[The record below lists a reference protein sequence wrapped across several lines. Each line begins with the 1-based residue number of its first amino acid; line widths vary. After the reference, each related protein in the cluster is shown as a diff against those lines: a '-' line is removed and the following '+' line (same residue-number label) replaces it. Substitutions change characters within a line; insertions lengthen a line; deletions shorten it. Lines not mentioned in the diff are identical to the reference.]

1 MAVKQIYIGT
11 GELDTSLK
19 QIYTAH
25 RDNAER
31 IAVMSIWDRWA
42 VSINAAAT
50 GDKRRR
56 TFVKA
61 LMPLILYVIIALFI
75 LASFWVDRWLALPVF
90 RFTWWGIGLF
100 ALLLLLGFVI
110 DAWIIVT
117 FRRASGTPMP
127 FKPPTKLITTGIY
140 AHVRNPMATAGI
152 LIGEGLGFLFGSLS
166 LILIFIPLLTLLGFL
181 YLKAVEERELELRF
195 GKEYLEYKKKVP
207 MFIPKFR
214 R

>member
-1 MAVKQIYIGT
+1 
-11 GELDTSLK
+11 
-19 QIYTAH
+19 
-25 RDNAER
+25 
-31 IAVMSIWDRWA
+31 MSIWDRWA
-42 VSINAAAT
+42 ESIRAVAT

-56 TFVKA
+56 NFVKA

-75 LASFWVDRWLALPVF
+75 LASFWVDKWLGFPIF
-90 RFTWWGIGLF
+90 RFTWWGIGLSVLF
-100 ALLLLLGFVI
+100 LALGFAI
-110 DAWIIVT
+110 DTWIIVT

-127 FKPPTKLITTGIY
+127 FKPPSKLVTTGIY

-152 LIGEGLGFLFGSLS
+152 LIGEGLGFLLGSLS

-195 GKEYLEYKKKVP
+195 GKEYLQYKKRVP
-207 MFIPKFR
+207 MFIPKLR

>member
-1 MAVKQIYIGT
+1 MVSD
-11 GELDTSLK
+11 ELLGLSYCTRNDKNLEWAA
-19 QIYTAH
+19 I
-25 RDNAER
+25 
-31 IAVMSIWDRWA
+31 VSIWDSLAGSIYA
-42 VSINAAAT
+42 VAT
-50 GDKRRR
+50 GDKQRRN
-56 TFVKA
+56 FVKA

-100 ALLLLLGFVI
+100 VLLLLLGFVI
-110 DAWIIVT
+110 NAWIIVT

-127 FKPPTKLITTGIY
+127 FKPPPKLITTGIY
-140 AHVRNPMATAGI
+140 AHVRNPMAIAGI
-152 LIGEGLGFLFGSLS
+152 LIGEGLGFLLGSLS

-195 GKEYLEYKKKVP
+195 GKEYLEYKKRVP

>member
-1 MAVKQIYIGT
+1 
-11 GELDTSLK
+11 
-19 QIYTAH
+19 
-25 RDNAER
+25 
-31 IAVMSIWDRWA
+31 MSIWDRWA
-42 VSINAAAT
+42 VSINAVAT

-75 LASFWVDRWLALPVF
+75 VASFWVDKWLALPIF
-90 RFTWWGIGLF
+90 RFTWWGIGISLI
-100 ALLLLLGFVI
+100 LLILGFAI

-127 FKPPTKLITTGIY
+127 FNPPRRLITTGVYSYI
-140 AHVRNPMATAGI
+140 RNPMVIAGI

-207 MFIPKFR
+207 MFIPKLR

>member
-1 MAVKQIYIGT
+1 VT
-11 GELDTSLK
+11 GHKPQTNLYCTRNDKNLEWAA
-19 QIYTAH
+19 I
-25 RDNAER
+25 
-31 IAVMSIWDRWA
+31 VSIWDRWA
-42 VSINAAAT
+42 VSIYAVAT

-56 TFVKA
+56 NFAKA

-100 ALLLLLGFVI
+100 VLLLLLGFVI

-127 FKPPTKLITTGIY
+127 FKPPSKLITTGIY
-140 AHVRNPMATAGI
+140 AHVRNPMAIAGI
-152 LIGEGLGFLFGSLS
+152 LIGEGLGFLLGSLS
-166 LILIFIPLLTLLGFL
+166 LILIFIPLLTLLGFI
-181 YLKAVEERELELRF
+181 YLKDVEERELELRF
-195 GKEYLEYKKKVP
+195 GREYLEYRKKVP

>member
-1 MAVKQIYIGT
+1 
-11 GELDTSLK
+11 
-19 QIYTAH
+19 
-25 RDNAER
+25 
-31 IAVMSIWDRWA
+31 MSIWDSLAGSIYA
-42 VSINAAAT
+42 VAT

-100 ALLLLLGFVI
+100 VLLLLLGFVI

-127 FKPPTKLITTGIY
+127 FKPPPKLITTGIY
-140 AHVRNPMATAGI
+140 AHVRNPMAIAGI
-152 LIGEGLGFLFGSLS
+152 LIGEGLGFLLGSLS

-181 YLKAVEERELELRF
+181 YLKEVEEQELELRF
-195 GKEYLEYKKKVP
+195 GREYLEYKKKVP

-214 R
+214 RQI

>member
-1 MAVKQIYIGT
+1 MLSLPIIRPRYTAVKPISLRT
-11 GELDTSLK
+11 GGLDTSLK

-31 IAVMSIWDRWA
+31 IAVMSIWDSLAGSIYA
-42 VSINAAAT
+42 VAT

-56 TFVKA
+56 NFVKA

-100 ALLLLLGFVI
+100 VLLLLLGFVI

-127 FKPPTKLITTGIY
+127 FKPRL
-140 AHVRNPMATAGI
+140 
-152 LIGEGLGFLFGSLS
+152 SLS
-166 LILIFIPLLTLLGFL
+166 PTGYTLMSGTRWLSLAF
-181 YLKAVEERELELRF
+181 
-195 GKEYLEYKKKVP
+195 
-207 MFIPKFR
+207 
-214 R
+214 

>member
-1 MAVKQIYIGT
+1 MVSD
-11 GELDTSLK
+11 ELLGLSYCTRNDKNLEWAA
-19 QIYTAH
+19 I
-25 RDNAER
+25 
-31 IAVMSIWDRWA
+31 VSIWDSLA
-42 VSINAAAT
+42 GSIYTVAT
-50 GDKRRR
+50 GDKQRRN
-56 TFVKA
+56 FVKA

-100 ALLLLLGFVI
+100 VLLLLLGFVI

-127 FKPPTKLITTGIY
+127 FKPPPKLITTGIY
-140 AHVRNPMATAGI
+140 AHVRNPMAIAGI
-152 LIGEGLGFLFGSLS
+152 LIGEGLGFLLGSLS

-195 GKEYLEYKKKVP
+195 GKEYLEYKKRVP

>member
-1 MAVKQIYIGT
+1 
-11 GELDTSLK
+11 
-19 QIYTAH
+19 
-25 RDNAER
+25 
-31 IAVMSIWDRWA
+31 MSIWDSLAGSIYA
-42 VSINAAAT
+42 VAT

-56 TFVKA
+56 NFVKA
-61 LMPLILYVIIALFI
+61 LMPLVLYVIIALFI
-75 LASFWVDRWLALPVF
+75 LSSFWVDRWLALPVF
-90 RFTWWGIGLF
+90 RFTWWGIGLSVI
-100 ALLLLLGFVI
+100 LLVLGFAI

-127 FKPPTKLITTGIY
+127 FKPPPKLITTGIY
-140 AHVRNPMATAGI
+140 AHVRNPMVIAGI

-195 GKEYLEYKKKVP
+195 GQKYLEYKSRVP

-214 R
+214 RQK

>member
-1 MAVKQIYIGT
+1 MVSD
-11 GELDTSLK
+11 ELLGLSYCTRNDKNLEWAA
-19 QIYTAH
+19 I
-25 RDNAER
+25 
-31 IAVMSIWDRWA
+31 VSIWDSLAGSIYA
-42 VSINAAAT
+42 VAA
-50 GDKRRR
+50 GDKQRRN
-56 TFVKA
+56 FVKA

-100 ALLLLLGFVI
+100 VLLLLLGFVI

-127 FKPPTKLITTGIY
+127 FKPPPKLITTGIY
-140 AHVRNPMATAGI
+140 AHVRNPMAIAGV
-152 LIGEGLGFLFGSLS
+152 LIGEGLGFLLGSLS

-195 GKEYLEYKKKVP
+195 GKEYLEYKKRVP

>member
-1 MAVKQIYIGT
+1 MVSD
-11 GELDTSLK
+11 ELLGLSYCTRNDKNLEWAA
-19 QIYTAH
+19 I
-25 RDNAER
+25 
-31 IAVMSIWDRWA
+31 VSIWDSLAGSIYA
-42 VSINAAAT
+42 VAT
-50 GDKRRR
+50 GDKQRRN
-56 TFVKA
+56 FVKA

-100 ALLLLLGFVI
+100 VLLLLLGFVI
-110 DAWIIVT
+110 NAWIIVT

-127 FKPPTKLITTGIY
+127 FKPPPKLITTGIY
-140 AHVRNPMATAGI
+140 AHVRNPMAIAGI
-152 LIGEGLGFLFGSLS
+152 LIGEGLGFLLGSLS

-195 GKEYLEYKKKVP
+195 GQEYLEYKKRVP

-214 R
+214 RQK